1 LGWFER
7 QTKSIVFRPTS
18 TVVDARPEYGLSY
31 LFEEI
36 AGASTSFIWIT
47 LEEGD
52 DSVAI
57 GNKLSRSVRQSVGA
71 TLFGTGMPYSY
82 ALNYLVGLADD
93 LGPLFLLV
101 DYGDRNAA
109 FCRAALLT
117 ATRSRFR
124 LKVAVAGSGDSDGWR
139 RLVADFA
146 SDVMNE
152 KDLAVTGAEIRE
164 MAGPEGTIAAELLSE
179 DAASSGLPYEIFLQ
193 SHAGDSH
200 ALPVRRPT
208 GALRTPTNAKHRVKR
223 GRPQIL
229 SQSEFAHAFE
239 DAVRSDG
246 SRALE
251 MLDDA
256 GEVYFAQGQVLR
268 FKHLLTLLVDE
279 FPVHAIARYWWFQAH
294 VGLGDHNEIQDQVA
308 SYLAQYELDAPAL
321 AAAYAS
327 VVRPKDAIDIAQ
339 RAMSVARTAE
349 TVAAVGFLKVIN
361 GDLERGISL
370 LKEAFDGYRKARRH
384 HRAIQLSNS
393 IGSVYVQ
400 LGHYRRAMLWAQRS
414 LEDLRTRDIR
424 EELLR
429 LSSINLLTYTQLL
442 VGDIEAGEE
451 QLKRV
456 QLGVDTDLP
465 PTLEGLVSTFGD
477 YALANGRE
485 AEATRYYEWLYRQF
499 SSQLPGFAARHYVR
513 GLLHER
519 RLDEAEAVLAV
530 AEELGVDSD
539 DSEKISLRTTGVL
552 IQAMKGTLD
561 RCVVTELLAEPI
573 VSSDAVLRAE
583 LTIAAADAELRRGN
597 EGVAQECLLRHS
609 EVLVGLG
616 RSGWMLLAPPDADVD
631 RLRRLMGSGSGHQVR
646 LSVLGSRLLE
656 ERGNRRSLSPRFAEL
671 FSILVMHPDGL
682 NGEALLYELYGESG
696 QMSTLKA
703 TVSRARQIIEID
715 SVPYRLAVDLY
726 VDAVD
731 LEACL
736 AAGDTRQALELY
748 KGPLLPESEAPG
760 VIRARERIDEA
771 VRQAVIHAGEADL
784 AVRLARKFPED
795 LELWEAAKELTPK
808 DDPAYPLIRAR
819 VRRIRG
825 EWGL

>member
-1 LGWFER
+1 MGWFER
-7 QTKSIVFRPTS
+7 QTKHIVFRPTS
-18 TVVDARPEYGLSY
+18 TVLDARPEYGMSY
-31 LFEEI
+31 IFEEI

-47 LEEGD
+47 LEDGD

-57 GNKLSRSVRQSVGA
+57 GNKLSRAVLDSVGA
-71 TLFGTGMPYSY
+71 TLFGTGMPYTY

-101 DYGDRNAA
+101 NDGDRNAA
-109 FCRAALLT
+109 FSRAALLT

-124 LKVAVAGSGDSDGWR
+124 LKVAVAGSGETHEWR
-139 RLVADFA
+139 SLVEDFA
-146 SDVMNE
+146 SDVMTE
-152 KDLAVTGAEIRE
+152 KDLAVTAAEIRE
-164 MAGPEGTIAAELLSE
+164 MLGPEGTIPTGLLCE
-179 DAASSGLPYEIFLQ
+179 DTEASGVPYETFLR
-193 SHAGDSH
+193 SHAGASH
-200 ALPVRRPT
+200 AASVRRPT
-208 GALRTPTNAKHRVKR
+208 GALRTPASGKHGMKR
-223 GRPQIL
+223 GKAQML
-229 SQSEFAHAFE
+229 SQSEFIHAFE
-239 DAVRSDG
+239 EMVRRDG
-246 SRALE
+246 ARALE

-256 GEVYFAQGQVLR
+256 GEAYFAQGQVLR
-268 FKHLLTLLVDE
+268 FKHLLTRLVNE
-279 FPVHAIARYWWFQAH
+279 YPMHAVARYWWFQAH
-294 VGLGDHNEIQDQVA
+294 VGLGHHNEIQDHVA
-308 SYLAQYELDAPAL
+308 SYLAQYEVNAPAL
-321 AAAYAS
+321 SAAYAS
-327 VVRPKDAIDIAQ
+327 VVRPKDAIEIAQ
-339 RAMSVARTAE
+339 RAMNVARTPE
-349 TVAAVGFLKVIN
+349 TVAAVGFLNVIN

-414 LEDLRTRDIR
+414 LEDLRKRDIR

-456 QLGVDTDLP
+456 QLGLDTGLP

-477 YALANGRE
+477 YALANGRA

-519 RLDEAEAVLAV
+519 RLDEAEAALAV
-530 AEELGVDSD
+530 AEELGGHSD
-539 DSEKISLRTTGVL
+539 EADKISLRATEVL
-552 IQAMKGTLD
+552 IHTVRGTLD
-561 RCVVTELLAEPI
+561 RRVVTELLSEPL
-573 VSSDAVLRAE
+573 VLADAVLRAE
-583 LTIAAADAELRRGN
+583 LTIAAAEAELRRGK
-597 EGVAQECLLRHS
+597 EGEAHEILLRHS

-616 RSGWMLLAPPDADVD
+616 RSGWVFLAPPDADVD
-631 RLRRLMGSGSGHQVR
+631 RLRRLMGSGSAPRVR

-656 ERGNRRSLSPRFAEL
+656 ERGNRRNLSPRFAEL
-671 FSILVMHPDGL
+671 FSILAMHPDGL
-682 NGEALLYELYGESG
+682 NGEALLYELYGEEG

-703 TVSRARQIIEID
+703 TVSRARQIIEIQ
-715 SVPYRLAVDLY
+715 SMPYRLAGEVY

-731 LEACL
+731 LETCL

-771 VRQAVIHAGEADL
+771 
-784 AVRLARKFPED
+784 
-795 LELWEAAKELTPK
+795 
-808 DDPAYPLIRAR
+808 
-819 VRRIRG
+819 
-825 EWGL
+825 